1 MRHLLQLDRDFSR
14 QSTLLAGIFAV
25 FFIVAVLID
34 LAALLQFA
42 GLVSGLPLRILEIGG
57 IVTGLAI
64 FPLIVTGLSI
74 SNDLNRK
81 S

>member
-25 FFIVAVLID
+25 VFIAAVLID

-42 GLVSGLPLRILEIGG
+42 GLVSGLPLRILEAGG
-57 IVTGLAI
+57 IVTAFAI
-64 FPLIVTGLSI
+64 FPLIVLGMSI
-74 SNDLNRK
+74 SSDLNRK
-81 S
+81 G

>member
-1 MRHLLQLDRDFSR
+1 MKHLLQLDRDFSP

-34 LAALLQFA
+34 AAALLQFA
-42 GLVSGLPLRILEIGG
+42 GLISGLPLRILEIGG

-81 S
+81 G